1 MSATPYV
8 PPFRPLRN
16 RDESMR
22 MVGVVAHALLRVM
35 VPAAVDEAARNVVQ
49 ALMDGETVR
58 VFDHVLDVLR
68 SPTRAAALTTTLERA
83 LRIAAAEATSD
94 YVDAVTP
101 KWSSQLAR
109 WAFLTRTVG
118 VPDDVR
124 RVLELE
130 RRAAR
135 GEVAA

>member
-8 PPFRPLRN
+8 PPFRPLRG

-35 VPAAVDEAARNVVQ
+35 SSSDAAEEAARNVVQ
-49 ALMDGETVR
+49 ALGDGETVR

-68 SPTRAAALTTTLERA
+68 SPTRAAALTTTLDRA
-83 LRIAAAEATSD
+83 LRIAAVEATVD
-94 YVDAVTP
+94 YADAVSTWP
-101 KWSSQLAR
+101 SQLER
-109 WAFLTRTVG
+109 WAFLTRVVG
-118 VPDDVR
+118 VPEDVL

>member
-16 RDESMR
+16 RHESMR
-22 MVGVVAHALLRVM
+22 LVELVAHALLRVM
-35 VPAAVDEAARNVVQ
+35 VPSAVDEAARNVVQ
-49 ALMDGETVR
+49 ALVDGETVH

-68 SPTRAAALTTTLERA
+68 SPTRAAALTTTLDRA
-83 LRIAAAEATSD
+83 LRIAAVEATVD
-94 YVDAVTP
+94 YADAVST
-101 KWSSQLAR
+101 WGSQLER
-109 WAFLTRTVG
+109 WAFLTRVVG
-118 VPDDVR
+118 VPEDVL

>member
-49 ALMDGETVR
+49 ALVDGETVR

-68 SPTRAAALTTTLERA
+68 SPTRAAALTTTLDRA
-83 LRIAAAEATSD
+83 LRIAAVEATVD
-94 YVDAVTP
+94 YADAVST
-101 KWSSQLAR
+101 WGSQLER
-109 WAFLTRTVG
+109 WAFLTRVVG
-118 VPDDVR
+118 VPEDVL

>member
-1 MSATPYV
+1 
-8 PPFRPLRN
+8 
-16 RDESMR
+16 MR

-35 VPAAVDEAARNVVQ
+35 SSSDAAEEAARNVVQ
-49 ALMDGETVR
+49 ALVDGETVR

-68 SPTRAAALTTTLERA
+68 SPTRAAALTTTLDRA
-83 LRIAAAEATSD
+83 LRIAAVEATVD
-94 YVDAVTP
+94 YADAVST
-101 KWSSQLAR
+101 WGSQLER
-109 WAFLTRTVG
+109 WAFLTRVVG
-118 VPDDVR
+118 VPEDVL

>member
-22 MVGVVAHALLRVM
+22 MVELVAHALVRVM
-35 VPAAVDEAARNVVQ
+35 LPSAVDEAARNVVQ
-49 ALMDGETVR
+49 ALVDGMTVR
-58 VFDHVLDVLR
+58 VFDHVLHVLR
-68 SPTRAAALTTTLERA
+68 SPTRAAALTTTLDRA
-83 LRIAAAEATSD
+83 HRLAAAEATVD
-94 YVDAVTP
+94 YVDAVSR
-101 KWSSQLAR
+101 WSSQLER
-109 WAFLTRTVG
+109 WAVLTQTVG
-118 VPDDVR
+118 VPEDVLR
-124 RVLELE
+124 ALELE

>member
-1 MSATPYV
+1 MSATSYV

-35 VPAAVDEAARNVVQ
+35 VPGAVDEAARNVVQ
-49 ALMDGETVR
+49 ALVDGETVR

-68 SPTRAAALTTTLERA
+68 SPTRAAALTTTLVRA
-83 LRIAAAEATSD
+83 LRIAAVEATVD
-94 YVDAVTP
+94 YADAVST
-101 KWSSQLAR
+101 WGSQLER
-109 WAFLTRTVG
+109 WAFLTRVVG
-118 VPDDVR
+118 VPEDVL

>member
-35 VPAAVDEAARNVVQ
+35 VPGAVDEAARNVVQ
-49 ALMDGETVR
+49 ALVDGETVR

-68 SPTRAAALTTTLERA
+68 SPTRAAALTTTLDRA
-83 LRIAAAEATSD
+83 LRIAAVEATVD
-94 YVDAVTP
+94 YADAVST
-101 KWSSQLAR
+101 WGSQLER
-109 WAFLTRTVG
+109 WAFLTRVVG
-118 VPDDVR
+118 VPEDVL

>member
-8 PPFRPLRN
+8 PPFRPVRN
-16 RDESMR
+16 DGEKVRLVELVS
-22 MVGVVAHALLRVM
+22 HALLRVM
-35 VPAAVDEAARNVVQ
+35 TPSAVKEAACNVVQ

-68 SPTRAAALTTTLERA
+68 SPTRAAALTTTLDRA
-83 LRIAAAEATSD
+83 LRIAAVEATVD
-94 YVDAVTP
+94 YADAVST
-101 KWSSQLAR
+101 WGSQLER
-109 WAFLTRTVG
+109 WAFLTRVVG
-118 VPDDVR
+118 VPEDVL